1 MVRNYKR
8 KSERGGYGDDALKEA
23 LSALQNQSMKAVSRQ
38 FGIPART
45 LRRHRD
51 KKVATVVSLRLGP
64 RQPMLT
70 AEVEVTLRERIA
82 YMERCLYGLT
92 TKDVR
97 RLAYDLAVKLGRP
110 HMFND
115 ETKMARRDWLC
126 GFFRRHR
133 DLAIRQPQ
141 GTNIARA
148 VGFNRPKVQQFFKIY
163 RDQLSASE
171 YPPSRI
177 WNMDETG
184 VTNVQKPGKVV
195 ATKEVQQFG
204 KMTSAERGSTVILI
218 CAMSAVGSLNANLSP
233 KAHGGRAHA
242 RGTTTVNRVLQ
253 RQRVD

>member
-1 MVRNYKR
+1 
-8 KSERGGYGDDALKEA
+8 
-23 LSALQNQSMKAVSRQ
+23 
-38 FGIPART
+38 
-45 LRRHRD
+45 
-51 KKVATVVSLRLGP
+51 
-64 RQPMLT
+64 MLT
-70 AEVEVTLRERIA
+70 AEVEVTLREHIA

-115 ETKMARRDWLC
+115 ETKMAGRDWLC
-126 GFFRRHR
+126 GFFRRHP

-195 ATKEVQQFG
+195 ATKGVQQVG
-204 KMTSAERGSTVILI
+204 KMTSAERGSTVTLI
-218 CAMSAVGSLNANLSP
+218 CAMSAVGSHIMPPMLVFP
-233 KAHGGRAHA
+233 
-242 RGTTTVNRVLQ
+242 
-253 RQRVD
+253 